1 MKRFFLYSCAFLV
14 LLGAGCA
21 LRHPPGTAVMAPME
35 KIVWVELDTMRLMVY
50 ENGVEI
56 ARFPIAA
63 GARNSPTPVG
73 IFHINRRYVTELS
86 GFGTRFMG
94 LNVNFGDFG
103 IHGTNKPSSIGGH
116 FSHGCIRMRIPDAE
130 KLFSLTGYGTKV
142 VIDGGPY
149 GAFINGLRT
158 LSPGDRGSDV
168 KELQLRL
175 INHGFLYGWPDGVF
189 GENTKKAVISARK
202 YFGLPTGDTADYALL
217 TRLGIMLFE

>member
-35 KIVWVELDTMRLMVY
+35 KIVWVELDTMRLLVY

-63 GARNSPTPVG
+63 GARETPTPVG
-73 IFHINRRYVTELS
+73 IYRINRRYVTELS

-94 LNVNFGDFG
+94 LDVPFGDYG
-103 IHGTNKPSSIGGH
+103 IHGTNKPASIGGN
-116 FSHGCIRMRIPDAE
+116 FSHGCIRLHIKDAE
-130 KLFSLTGYGTKV
+130 TLYRLTGWGTKV

-149 GAFINGLRT
+149 GPFTGGLPT

-175 INHGFLYGWPDGVF
+175 IQRGFLQGWPDGVY
-189 GENTKKAVISARK
+189 GEHTKKAVIAARK
-202 YFGLPTGDTADYALL
+202 HFSLPDGDAANPALL
-217 TRLGIMLFE
+217 MKLGILCFE

>member
-1 MKRFFLYSCAFLV
+1 MKRIFLLLVVTLV
-14 LLGAGCA
+14 LGGCA
-21 LRHPPGTAVMAPME
+21 AEPAQPALAPSG
-35 KIVWVELDTMRLMVY
+35 KTIWVELDRMRLILY
-50 ENGVEI
+50 ENGTEI

-103 IHGTNKPSSIGGH
+103 IHGTNKPASIGGH

-130 KLFSLTGYGTKV
+130 KLYSLTGYGTKV
-142 VIDGGPY
+142 IIDGGPY
-149 GAFINGLRT
+149 GAFTNGLRT

-168 KELQLRL
+168 KEMQLRL
-175 INHGFLYGWPDGVF
+175 IRHGFLHGWPDGVF
-189 GENTKKAVISARK
+189 GENTKKAVIAARQH
-202 YFGLPTGDTADYALL
+202 FGLPTGDTADYTLL
-217 TRLGIMLFE
+217 TKLGIMQFE